1 MDIAASLILQ
11 ILGLLGSIV
20 LLWKG
25 ADLFVDGAVQIARR
39 FKISEL
45 AIGLTLVGFGT
56 SAPEFAV
63 SIGAALTG
71 RPDISVG
78 NIVGSNIFNLGF
90 ILGGCAAVFPMLTS
104 RKLVYR
110 DGLFLIVVTVGL
122 AFFIGD
128 LTLSRWEGALMILL
142 LTGYLVALFRER
154 SSFDDEAEEGDQQ
167 GHQAEGRWGILLGF
181 VGLLMVL
188 GGAHLLVLC
197 ASHMARAAGMSEWVI
212 GVTIIAAGTSAPELV
227 TCLAA
232 AFKGKHGMSVG
243 ALIGSDLYNLLGV
256 LGVASL
262 ISPLQID
269 PAGRSSVYLL
279 VAMVTLVVFF
289 MRTGWKIRRWEGLT
303 LVGINL
309 VRWLMDMGAVSWPG

>member
-1 MDIAASLILQ
+1 MDIAASLTLQ
-11 ILGLLGSIV
+11 ILGILVSIV
-20 LLWKG
+20 LLWRG

-39 FKISEL
+39 FKISEV

-90 ILGGCAAVFPMLTS
+90 ILGGCAAIFPMLTS

-110 DGLFLIVVTVGL
+110 DGLFLIGVTTGL
-122 AFFIGD
+122 AFFLGD
-128 LTLSRWEGALMILL
+128 LTLSRWEGALMLL
-142 LTGYLVALFRER
+142 LLGGYLVSLFRDR
-154 SSFDDEAEEGDQQ
+154 SSSDDEPEEETHG
-167 GHQAEGRWGILLGF
+167 AEGRWGIPLGF

-197 ASHMARAAGMSEWVI
+197 ASHVARAAGMTEWAI

-256 LGVASL
+256 LGVASM
-262 ISPLQID
+262 INPLQID

-279 VAMVTLVVFF
+279 VAMVTLVVVF
-289 MRTGWKIRRWEGLT
+289 MRTGWKIRRREGLT
-303 LVGINL
+303 LVGIN
-309 VRWLMDMGAVSWPG
+309 VMRWLTDMGALSWPR

>member
-11 ILGLLGSIV
+11 ILGLLGAIV

-110 DGLFLIVVTVGL
+110 DGLFLIGVTVAL

-142 LTGYLVALFRER
+142 LMGYLVALFRER
-154 SSFDDEAEEGDQQ
+154 SSFDDQAQEED
-167 GHQAEGRWGILLGF
+167 HEAEGRWGIPLGL

-197 ASHMARAAGMSEWVI
+197 ASHMARAAGMSEWAI

-269 PAGRSSVYLL
+269 PTGRSSVYLL

-309 VRWLMDMGAVSWPG
+309 VRWLMDMGAVSLPG